1 MENYD
6 VIVAGGGIAG
16 ALAAATAAK
25 SGAKTLMIDRNDYS
39 EAGKKTNWG
48 WVCGDAVAKSHTDFI
63 TEKIGL
69 RFAEPE
75 IDLKVDGVYALS
87 PDLEHKFV
95 FEGEGYTLDRP
106 KIAKKLVTYAI
117 NAGAEYLSK
126 FEVEGPLLEGD
137 TVVGIFG
144 RNEKKEQEKIKAK
157 IVIDALGIASMLRRR
172 LPQNDYI
179 EQAVSTDDIESTGRY
194 IYRFESKAE
203 DLRYYD
209 PKNALIHLNQQM
221 APGGY
226 GWVFPKRNGRMNV
239 GLGVEKKSL
248 DIRNAKM
255 NKKDTL
261 HTLIDEYVKWNPVI
275 GSTEIDTT
283 DNNGKGYW
291 SVAVRR
297 QFDSLVYP
305 GYMGAGDSM
314 VMPNP
319 ISAGGIGPAMVSG
332 VLAGEAA
339 AEAIAE
345 KNLGMDSLWRY
356 NVRYNA
362 LYGNKTAGLEVF
374 RVYLQSLNN
383 DLINYGMAHF
393 ITEEEAVE
401 ISYGRVP
408 ELTLSA
414 SFNKILAG
422 ISNINAFRNL
432 LYTVGKMKR
441 LNLLYSQYPK
451 TTAAFKTWKSTI
463 TTEMNEAKDR
473 FQPNPV

>member
-1 MENYD
+1 LENYD

-255 NKKDTL
+255 N
-261 HTLIDEYVKWNPVI
+261 
-275 GSTEIDTT
+275 
-283 DNNGKGYW
+283 
-291 SVAVRR
+291 
-297 QFDSLVYP
+297 
-305 GYMGAGDSM
+305 
-314 VMPNP
+314 
-319 ISAGGIGPAMVSG
+319 
-332 VLAGEAA
+332 
-339 AEAIAE
+339 
-345 KNLGMDSLWRY
+345 
-356 NVRYNA
+356 
-362 LYGNKTAGLEVF
+362 
-374 RVYLQSLNN
+374 
-383 DLINYGMAHF
+383 
-393 ITEEEAVE
+393 
-401 ISYGRVP
+401 
-408 ELTLSA
+408 
-414 SFNKILAG
+414 
-422 ISNINAFRNL
+422 
-432 LYTVGKMKR
+432 
-441 LNLLYSQYPK
+441 
-451 TTAAFKTWKSTI
+451 
-463 TTEMNEAKDR
+463 
-473 FQPNPV
+473 